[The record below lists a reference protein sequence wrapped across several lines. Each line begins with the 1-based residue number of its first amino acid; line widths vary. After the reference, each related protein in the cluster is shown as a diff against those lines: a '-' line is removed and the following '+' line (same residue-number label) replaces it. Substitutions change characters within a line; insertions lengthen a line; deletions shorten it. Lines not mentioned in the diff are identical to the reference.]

1 MLGLGDI
8 PWWKQ
13 EDEDEGG
20 ERQKETAPSLFYNWS
35 AVRFAAALA
44 IGTSVE
50 DSKVL
55 FASYLMLQE

>member
-1 MLGLGDI
+1 
-8 PWWKQ
+8 
-13 EDEDEGG
+13 
-20 ERQKETAPSLFYNWS
+20 
-35 AVRFAAALA
+35 VRFAAALA